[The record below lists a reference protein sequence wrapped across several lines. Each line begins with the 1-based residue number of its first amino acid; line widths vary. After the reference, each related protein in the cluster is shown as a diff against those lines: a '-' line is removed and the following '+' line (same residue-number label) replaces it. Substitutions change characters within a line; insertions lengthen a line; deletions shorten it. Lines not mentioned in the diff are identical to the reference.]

1 MTPVFGGIETGG
13 TWTVCALGTNQAEI
27 VARERFPTTDP
38 GETIGRIIEFFRRHD
53 LPAAVGVGSFG
64 PVDLKPDSPNWGEV
78 TTTPKPGWR
87 HTPVAGV
94 IARELQIP
102 VGFDTDVAA
111 AAIGEHRWGAG
122 RGAPSLCYLTV
133 GTGIGAGLLLDGRPW
148 HGLVHPEVGHMRIPH
163 EREADP
169 FAGICP
175 LHGDCFEGLASGAAL
190 AARWGMP
197 AERLPADHPGWE
209 LEAEYIALGILAIVC
224 TVSPHRV
231 IAGGGVFE
239 HPALLPAVRRRLQE
253 LLGGYLETP
262 LLLDHIDRYLVA
274 PGLGDDAGVLGAIAI
289 AETIAPRADPHGSI
303 ASRSAG

>member
-1 MTPVFGGIETGG
+1 MSPVFGGIETGG
-13 TWTVCALGTNQAEI
+13 TWTVCALGSGPAEI
-27 VARERFPTTDP
+27 VARERFPTTHP
-38 GETIGRIIEFFRRHD
+38 AETLSRIIEFFRRQD
-53 LPAAVGVGSFG
+53 LPAAIGVGSFG
-64 PVDLKPDSPNWGEV
+64 PVDLNPDSPHWGEV

-122 RGAPSLCYLTV
+122 RGARSLCYLTV
-133 GTGIGAGLLLDGRPW
+133 GTGIGAGLLLGGRPW

-163 EREADP
+163 DREADP

-175 LHGDCFEGLASGAAL
+175 LHGDCFEGLASGPAL
-190 AARWGMP
+190 AARWGTP

-209 LEAEYIALGILAIVC
+209 LEAEYIALGILTIVC

-262 LLLDHIDRYLVA
+262 LLLEHIDRYLVA

-289 AETIAPRADPHGSI
+289 AEAVSGGAAVQSSA